1 MNLLVRA
8 AIAVLCGVGTFLL
21 RSYFVVLTQT
31 LAIIGALVGLV
42 VFFGSPRIAA

>member
-21 RSYFVVLTQT
+21 LSYFVVLTQT
-31 LAIIGALVGLV
+31 LDAIIGALVGLV
-42 VFFGSPRIAA
+42 VFFGSPRL